1 MPVKKGLQIYME
13 SIFTIQEAA
22 MAVSGEMRNCDSCKD
37 VVFGSVS
44 TDTRTIKEGALFV
57 ALRGEK
63 FDGHKYIKVAAESG
77 AICSIV
83 KRGAEIPDELPVIL
97 VESTGQA
104 LLDLAGA
111 YRKKF
116 NIPVVAVTG
125 SVGKT
130 STRGMITSVL
140 SQKYKVLS
148 TEGNLNNEIG
158 VPHTLFGLSGEH
170 QIAVIEMGM
179 NHFGEISRITA
190 AAQPNTAVITNVGE
204 AHIENLGSR
213 EGILKAKLE
222 VLEGLSY
229 GGTVI
234 LNGDNDMLWSVNGT
248 LEFETLYCGAEN
260 AKCDL
265 IAENIKTYAE
275 GSEFTFRVDGREY
288 CAEISVPGVHHVY
301 NALVSILVGLTY
313 DVPMEKILDGVR
325 NFVPVGMRQAAVA
338 IDKYIVIKD
347 CYNANPTSMKSG
359 LEVLSLR
366 KDGGRKVACLGDM
379 LELGMISDKAHK
391 SMGKCVLDYKVDCLI
406 TVGERARLIA
416 EGAVE
421 SGMNKKNVYS
431 FDNNEGLCQHIYDIL
446 KDGDVVLLK
455 ASRSMHL
462 EEIAEYLEK
471 NSSKR

>member
-1 MPVKKGLQIYME
+1 ME
-13 SIFTIQEAA
+13 SIFTIKDAA
-22 MAVSGEMRNCDSCKD
+22 KAVSGEIKNCKNC
-37 VVFGSVS
+37 VETVIASVS
-44 TDTRTIKEGALFV
+44 TDTRTITEGALFV

-63 FDGHKYIKVAAESG
+63 FDGHKYVEVAINSG
-77 AICSIV
+77 AICAIV
-83 KRGAEIPDELPVIL
+83 EKGADIPADLPVIV
-97 VESTGQA
+97 VENTGQA

-111 YRKKF
+111 YRRKF

-130 STRGMITSVL
+130 STRGMIACVL

-158 VPHTLFGLSGEH
+158 VPHTIFGMNKDH

-179 NHFGEISRITA
+179 NHFGELSRITA

-222 VLEGLSY
+222 VLEGLKY
-229 GGTVI
+229 GGTIV
-234 LNGDNDMLWSVNGT
+234 LGGDNDMLWSVNGT
-248 LEFETLYCGAEN
+248 LDFETLYCGIEN
-260 AKCDL
+260 TKCDL

-275 GSEFTFRVDGREY
+275 GSRFTFKINGKEY
-288 CAEISVPGVHHVY
+288 TAEISVPGVHHVY
-301 NALVSILVGLTY
+301 NALVSILVGLIY
-313 DVPMEKILDGVR
+313 DVPICKILEGIKA
-325 NFVPVGMRQAAVA
+325 FIPVGMRQAAVE

-366 KDGGRKVACLGDM
+366 KDEGRKVACLGDM
-379 LELGMISDKAHK
+379 LELGLISEKAHR
-391 SMGKCVLDYKVDCLI
+391 SIGECIADYKVDCLI
-406 TVGERARLIA
+406 TVGERAKLIA
-416 EGAVE
+416 EGALAAGM
-421 SGMNKKNVYS
+421 SGKCVYS
-431 FDNNEGLCQHIYDIL
+431 FENNQKLCENIYKIL

-462 EEIAEYLEK
+462 EEIADYLEK